1 MLKIITFDYLKRS
14 CSASLSSEM
23 NWGTESDVQTSRKIH
38 INDEKSTNKDNE
50 SIPVECQPGPDY
62 SFQMKQFGRKNVVW
76 KKTSL
81 LVQQLF
87 LASLFLLFCVFCI
100 KHSRKLTAEHNMK
113 EAYIT
118 KVFNNWK
125 KALEAF
131 IDHQQSKEATAATT
145 YESVVPQ
152 CGDVLEMTVTDLNHK
167 RLAKKKVFG

>member
-1 MLKIITFDYLKRS
+1 
-14 CSASLSSEM
+14 
-23 NWGTESDVQTSRKIH
+23 
-38 INDEKSTNKDNE
+38 
-50 SIPVECQPGPDY
+50 
-62 SFQMKQFGRKNVVW
+62 
-76 KKTSL
+76 
-81 LVQQLF
+81 
-87 LASLFLLFCVFCI
+87 
-100 KHSRKLTAEHNMK
+100 MK

-167 RLAKKKVFG
+167 HLAKKKVFG